1 MIQDNF
7 HIPSIY
13 GYIIIVAVAIGGLL
27 MTMPPSNPQKVVAVQ
42 APDISIY
49 DAANDGNIEAVKQ
62 HLADGADVNAKNDF
76 GSTPLIAA
84 ALKGHKEIAELL
96 ISEGAD
102 VNAKNDRGQT
112 PLDWAEVEI
121 ADLLRKHG
129 GKTAE
134 ELKAAGN

>member
-7 HIPSIY
+7 TIPFPY
-13 GYIIIVAVAIGGLL
+13 GYIIIVAAAIGGLW
-27 MTMPPSNPQKVVAVQ
+27 MSTSASKPQKVVAVQ

-102 VNAKNDRGQT
+102 VNSKNDRGQT

-129 GKTAE
+129 VKPGEEVKAEGK
-134 ELKAAGN
+134 